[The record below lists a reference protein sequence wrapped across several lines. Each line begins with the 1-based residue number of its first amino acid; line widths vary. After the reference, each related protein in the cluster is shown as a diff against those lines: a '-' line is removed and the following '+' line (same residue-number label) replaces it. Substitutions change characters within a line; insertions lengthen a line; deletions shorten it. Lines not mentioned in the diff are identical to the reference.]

1 MNNVRRAIVMDCKQL
16 LRYKEFL
23 LNITT
28 KPRTHFY
35 TSCCDDCNGSC
46 MNRKYT
52 PMLPPMLPLPPTPP
66 PLLPLLPL
74 MLTQY
79 K

>member
-1 MNNVRRAIVMDCKQL
+1 MNSVRRAIVMDCKQL
-16 LRYKEFL
+16 MRYKEFL
-23 LNITT
+23 SKITT
-28 KPRTHFY
+28 KPRTHFC

-52 PMLPPMLPLPPTPP
+52 QQPLPPTP
-66 PLLPLLPL
+66 LPLLPL

>member
-16 LRYKEFL
+16 MRYKEFL
-23 LNITT
+23 SKITT
-28 KPRTHFY
+28 KPRTHFC

-52 PMLPPMLPLPPTPP
+52 QLLPLPPTPP

>member
-16 LRYKEFL
+16 MRYKEFL
-23 LNITT
+23 LNIRT
-28 KPRTHFY
+28 KPRTHFC

-46 MNRKYT
+46 MNRKYM
-52 PMLPPMLPLPPTPP
+52 PQQPLPPTP
-66 PLLPLLPL
+66 L
-74 MLTQY
+74 MLTLTQQY

>member
-16 LRYKEFL
+16 MRL

-28 KPRTHFY
+28 KPRTHFC

-52 PMLPPMLPLPPTPP
+52 LPPLPPTPP

>member
-16 LRYKEFL
+16 MRYKEFL
-23 LNITT
+23 SKITT
-28 KPRTHFY
+28 KPRTHFC

-52 PMLPPMLPLPPTPP
+52 LPPMPTP
-66 PLLPLLPL
+66 PL
-74 MLTQY
+74 MLTLTQQY

>member
-23 LNITT
+23 SKITT
-28 KPRTHFY
+28 KPRTHFC

-52 PMLPPMLPLPPTPP
+52 PMPMP
-66 PLLPLLPL
+66 PLQPL
-74 MLTQY
+74 MLTLTQQY

>member
-16 LRYKEFL
+16 LRL

-28 KPRTHFY
+28 KPRTHFC

-52 PMLPPMLPLPPTPP
+52 PMLPLPLP
-66 PLLPLLPL
+66 LML

>member
-28 KPRTHFY
+28 KPRTHFC

-52 PMLPPMLPLPPTPP
+52 QSPLPPM
-66 PLLPLLPL
+66 LPLLPL